1 MVWFAWNN
9 EVWSF
14 IDKILALCLALQKKK
29 GPPQSQ
35 WWRTLISSLHICW
48 FFLFTQCLNFN
59 SKGLNPLC
67 YSEHFLGLKQW
78 SSEFERTGEEQQASI
93 RVWRRGLFTELPSL
107 HLASPL
113 PRLGRQ
119 LQFVYLLGLATQ
131 IPAISCHCL
140 SSHHNEKKKTDRH
153 TRTQKLA
160 HPSLLLTLYIT
171 LPLALF
177 FPSEHP
183 ASVFESDHCDAQ
195 CGREPATG
203 FHCALI
209 VPEPS
214 KCQWCL
220 QGMPAVCVRLCSA
233 RASARL
239 MSLHVHMCTYRSLL
253 LSSPTGDT
261 MLWSC
266 LSSSMRCDASS
277 LCYWAKTLCVCI
289 CRFMG

>member
-1 MVWFAWNN
+1 MFGTT
-9 EVWSF
+9 E
-14 IDKILALCLALQKKK
+14 KKK

-131 IPAISCHCL
+131 ILAISCHCL
-140 SSHHNEKKKTDRH
+140 SSHHNEKKKKQTGIHALRNSH
-153 TRTQKLA
+153 ILLSCLLCTLLFLLLSFFQVNTLPQCLSLTTA
-160 HPSLLLTLYIT
+160 MLSVEGSLLL
-171 LPLALF
+171 
-177 FPSEHP
+177 
-183 ASVFESDHCDAQ
+183 VF
-195 CGREPATG
+195 TV
-203 FHCALI
+203 L
-209 VPEPS
+209 
-214 KCQWCL
+214 
-220 QGMPAVCVRLCSA
+220 
-233 RASARL
+233 
-239 MSLHVHMCTYRSLL
+239 
-253 LSSPTGDT
+253 
-261 MLWSC
+261 
-266 LSSSMRCDASS
+266 S
-277 LCYWAKTLCVCI
+277 LCQSHPNASDACKACPLCAYVFAA
-289 CRFMG
+289 RVRPRG

>member
-131 IPAISCHCL
+131 ILAISCHCL
-140 SSHHNEKKKTDRH
+140 SSHHNEKKKNRQAYTH
-153 TRTQKLA
+153 SETRTSFSLA
-160 HPSLLLTLYIT
+160 YSVHYSSSCSLFSKWTPCLSVWVW
-171 LPLALF
+171 PLRC
-177 FPSEHP
+177 
-183 ASVFESDHCDAQ
+183 SVWKGACYWFSLCS
-195 CGREPATG
+195 
-203 FHCALI
+203 HCARAI
-209 VPEPS
+209 QMPV
-214 KCQWCL
+214 
-220 QGMPAVCVRLCSA
+220 MPARHARCVRTSLQRACVRAVNVSA
-233 RASARL
+233 RA
-239 MSLHVHMCTYRSLL
+239 HVHVSLTASLLAHGWHHAVILPQFLNEMRCFFSLL
-253 LSSPTGDT
+253 LSKNTVR
-261 MLWSC
+261 MYL
-266 LSSSMRCDASS
+266 
-277 LCYWAKTLCVCI
+277 
-289 CRFMG
+289 